1 MPTKPPSLRPKPVRK
16 QSNWNRRASRQ
27 SRGYGR
33 EHERIRAELLQEEPL
48 CRECAKVGR
57 VTAATI
63 ADHIVPL
70 SQGGSGERSNYAPIC
85 RPCHLLKVARE
96 SAAGRTKR

>member
-1 MPTKPPSLRPKPVRK
+1 MPTKPPPLRPKPARK

-33 EHERIRAELLQEEPL
+33 EHERIRAELLQDEPL

-57 VTAATI
+57 VTAAVI

-70 SQGGSGERSNYAPIC
+70 SQGGSGERSNYQPLC
-85 RPCHLLKVARE
+85 RPHSDAKTARE
-96 SAAGRTKR
+96 AAAGRTKP